1 MKIFLLALALF
12 AVPSVT
18 FAAVSAPNSLTISP
32 GQYTNDTTPTFSWSA
47 PSGATWYDV
56 AVDAGGYSG
65 IGNVLSYTL
74 PTQANGWHTFY
85 VRAHD
90 NSNAVSG
97 SNALT
102 FEIDTVGPTVSRVS
116 ISKATANVP
125 TTVSVSTSGE
135 SAVASC
141 RLMIDHINLA
151 DMTKNGDTWSANY
164 AFAAV
169 GNAGSGTVQAAVSCT
184 DGDGNSTLGA
194 SRTVTVTGYTVAEA
208 YAGDRIKTACGSNV
222 RKSDACHAVYY
233 LGADGKRHAFP
244 TEAVYYTWYSNWS
257 GVKTVSQA
265 FMSTLSLGK
274 NVTLHPGTALVKF
287 TSTNEVYAVSRG
299 AVLHHYL
306 TEALVKADYGNN
318 WQASLVS
325 VSAVLRG
332 NYSIGS
338 VIDSTSDYDA
348 ATAKAAVTSIDSNF

>member
-1 MKIFLLALALF
+1 MF
-12 AVPSVT
+12 AVPSVA
-18 FAAVSAPNSLTISP
+18 FASVSAPNSLTISP

-47 PSGATWYDV
+47 PSGATWYDA

-65 IGNVLSYTL
+65 IGNVFTYTL

-90 NSNAVSG
+90 NHNAISNS
-97 SNALT
+97 SSMT
-102 FEIDTVGPTVSRVS
+102 FEIDTVGPTVSQVS
-116 ISKATANVP
+116 TSKATANVS
-125 TTVSVSTSGE
+125 TKVTVSATGE
-135 SAVASC
+135 ALVTSC
-141 RLMIDHINLA
+141 RLMVDHISVA
-151 DMTKNGDTWSANY
+151 DLTHQGNTWDATWSTDY
-164 AFAAV
+164 AFNTVSTDGYGA
-169 GNAGSGTVQAAVSCT
+169 VQAAVSCT

-194 SRTVTVTGYTVAEA
+194 SRTVAITGYGVPAEA
-208 YAGDRIKTACGSNV
+208 TAGDRIKTACGSNV
-222 RKSDACHAVYY
+222 KKSDDCHAVYY
-233 LGADGKRHAFP
+233 LGTDGKRHAFP

-257 GVKTVSQA
+257 GVKTVSSA

-274 NVTLHPGTALVKF
+274 NVTLHPGTVLVKF
-287 TSTNEVYAVSRG
+287 TSANEVYAISRG

-306 TEALVKADYGNN
+306 TEALVKADYATN
-318 WQASLVS
+318 WQASLVT

-338 VIDSTSDYDA
+338 VIDQSTDYDA